1 MHTPLLR
8 FTVAAVH
15 LLPPPLE
22 GGIPEAALP
31 LMGSL
36 VLLLNLGFDLAQQ
49 FSHRWGYIGVAA

>member
-8 FTVAAVH
+8 FTVAAVQV
-15 LLPPPLE
+15 LPPPLD

-36 VLLLNLGFDLAQQ
+36 VLLLKLVFDLAQQ
-49 FSHRWGYIGVAA
+49 FPHGWCHVGVAA